1 MIKTKPFVIAEIG
14 NNHEG
19 KLSVAK
25 RLVLSAK
32 KAGVDAVKIQI
43 IKPEKF
49 FHSSNKL
56 AIKKYSKFLLSKKEY
71 LELYK
76 FAKKIKVDLFSTFF
90 DLETAKFFAKKQRLF
105 KIASCDNNNF
115 DFINFFLKYDKPT
128 FISLGLLNIKGIF
141 KLYKFL
147 SSKKNK
153 RYLKNITLLHCVSD
167 YPTSNHEINLNS
179 IKFLKKQF
187 PKIRIGFSDH
197 TIGPEACYYA
207 SILGAEVIEKHFTL
221 NKNFSNFRDHSL
233 SADFKEMK
241 NIIKFIENS
250 KKYLGIEAKIV
261 TKNEYVN
268 YHIFR
273 RHPFYNKDLKKNS
286 YVKLSDVD
294 FLRTSKKNN
303 YKQILNF
310 QNKKIFK
317 NVKLGDLVK
326 KSHFEK

>member
-1 MIKTKPFVIAEIG
+1 M
-14 NNHEG
+14 
-19 KLSVAK
+19 
-25 RLVLSAK
+25 
-32 KAGVDAVKIQI
+32 
-43 IKPEKF
+43 
-49 FHSSNKL
+49 
-56 AIKKYSKFLLSKKEY
+56 
-71 LELYK
+71 ELYK

-303 YKQILNF
+303 YKQVLNF

-326 KSHFEK
+326 RSHFEK

>member
-187 PKIRIGFSDH
+187 PKIRIGFS
-197 TIGPEACYYA
+197 
-207 SILGAEVIEKHFTL
+207 
-221 NKNFSNFRDHSL
+221 
-233 SADFKEMK
+233 
-241 NIIKFIENS
+241 
-250 KKYLGIEAKIV
+250 
-261 TKNEYVN
+261 
-268 YHIFR
+268 
-273 RHPFYNKDLKKNS
+273 
-286 YVKLSDVD
+286 
-294 FLRTSKKNN
+294 
-303 YKQILNF
+303 
-310 QNKKIFK
+310 
-317 NVKLGDLVK
+317 
-326 KSHFEK
+326 SHYRA